1 MGARDP
7 PASGRSAKVATA
19 GAAAGG
25 TAESDGPAAGLPPHA
40 ASNPS
45 KAPTAARGGKRKPFI
60 ADMLKNFAAYVSQ
73 GRARS
78 RESGN
83 VRLAPAAE
91 AAAAPRPP
99 ASMPKHALSP

>member
-60 ADMLKNFAAYVSQ
+60 SDMLKDFAAYVAQ
-73 GRARS
+73 GRARC
-78 RESGN
+78 RERRTL
-83 VRLAPAAE
+83 RLAATAE
-91 AAAAPRPP
+91 AAAAARPP
-99 ASMPKHALSP
+99 ASMPMCA